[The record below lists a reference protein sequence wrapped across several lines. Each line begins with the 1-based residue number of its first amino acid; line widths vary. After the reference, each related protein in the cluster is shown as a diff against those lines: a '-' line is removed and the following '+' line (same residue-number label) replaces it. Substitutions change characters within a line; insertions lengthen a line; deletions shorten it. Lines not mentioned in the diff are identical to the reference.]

1 MKLLG
6 KMGKIAGRRLA
17 AAILL
22 HLAIVGGAGQACAMT
37 SSRIDYNSNPVF
49 EVYYYGAEDADNASA
64 KAFFGQF
71 AGANPLAYTLTD
83 NIKTGLDAAFN
94 QWAEILG
101 PGARN
106 KKPVQYFVGTN
117 TVQNAGAI
125 GFSKRN
131 GEDTNNPNY
140 LHAALQ
146 NGTEIQWIENIDA
159 LAENVPAQGYGGIY
173 IGQNIGVNEEDG
185 QYGFT
190 AINTPIPVAQEMKG
204 VDITAVMY
212 HEIGHSLGISADI
225 GASVTIGTITAFKF
239 NDSANN
245 PGSYA
250 GHLYDQNG
258 KRASSEN
265 LAIITPEDLEI
276 LKNDP
281 PAVDVSDVDFFVV
294 NKNDALSGRDGE
306 TALTFRG
313 KNVSAV
319 LDGKTFTGINGEQI
333 DGIPINTWE
342 NDSPEFSHIELARS
356 VMSHQHYR
364 SYNSF
369 IEAEL
374 AVMQDI
380 GYKIDRKNFYG
391 FSVYK
396 DGQTIVNEQGFSARN
411 ADGTAYV
418 DGYNT
423 ATYGVGLHIYG
434 SNNHVTQKGNIWTK
448 GAAAVGI
455 RVDGLN
461 NTVTVPKG
469 TEVHGDGACGAGVLV
484 AYGKNHIINIDGTV
498 TGNGANG
505 SGVWFEFGAN
515 ALGATM
521 EYRGSYIRYKRDIN
535 TNGAITKHYNLALD
549 AVGHRLDDYSITDRV
564 NGDTNEKMATLNVTG
579 TISGKRAA
587 IYIAEEAFVDNIN
600 LNEGAR
606 INGDIVS
613 VWKHFDAD
621 AFGIS
626 DEETCT
632 KDEETGFY
640 EGGLMLQ
647 YKDQFIPYKKY
658 IPDLVT
664 NLNFNANMNY
674 NGNISGAD
682 NMKLNV
688 NRGTLNFGGTA
699 DVVNVNVAKG
709 AALYG
714 GSFTVNDM
722 TGKMAYG
729 FSDGT
734 TGQFVSHG
742 SIGASAA
749 DSNLAITGGLV
760 SDGVLRA
767 YGGGGKGWIDVSGS
781 AEIGGST
788 ASATNALPNETWTV
802 LKAATLNG
810 AISNPA
816 GKPYAATGML
826 NTTGAVSGNTL
837 TVTTTAA
844 NNLGATDATVNETY
858 GAMLHMFDGLSGA
871 NDPRVNEMR
880 PLFSLDAADAKEALS
895 SISSNASAQNM
906 GLAQT
911 NAMTGHIVSSR
922 LAEAFAQ
929 KPVNVKLPVANLTDG
944 KDEKSIELPMKL
956 PMPADNDFWFKV
968 AKNWGDL
975 KGGAYYHGT
984 TFAGGWDR
992 AYGKAWR
999 AGAFVSYGTVGFADT
1014 GARNE
1019 LKDTRLGFYGG
1030 YTHGPHEGYVYL
1042 DYGWLKNDLSR
1053 TIAGM
1058 GLFPQADYDS
1068 RILELG
1074 GEYKYDLHAMKDT
1087 PWHISPYINLQL
1099 SELWQDGYTER
1110 GAGIFGQRVNG
1121 ATNTYFAC
1129 GLGFEFKRY
1138 LAGGSYALRLGAK
1151 HAFSGA
1157 DPKLTFG
1164 YVGDDASSYE
1174 MRNSQDATHFV
1185 ISLSGEAEFAP
1196 GWWLAGDA
1204 GLQKGAHDK
1213 DMMCALTIRR
1223 MW

>member
-1 MKLLG
+1 MKLSG
-6 KMGKIAGRRLA
+6 KRKKTAGRRLA

-37 SSRIDYNSNPVF
+37 SSRIDHNGSPMF
-49 EVYYYGAEDADNASA
+49 EVYYYGAEDADANPST
-64 KAFFGQF
+64 KEFFGQF
-71 AGANPLAYTLTD
+71 ITKGPLDYNLTP
-83 NIKTGLDAAFN
+83 NIKTGLDAAFR
-94 QWAEILG
+94 QWAEILE
-101 PGARN
+101 PGSRN
-106 KKPVQYFVGTN
+106 KMPVQYFVGTS
-117 TVQNAGAI
+117 TIENAGAI
-125 GFSKRN
+125 GFSRSN
-131 GEDTNNPNY
+131 GVDTDNPNY
-140 LHAALQ
+140 LHDALQ
-146 NGTEIQWIENIDA
+146 NGTQIQWIDNIDA

-185 QYGFT
+185 QCGFT

-225 GASVTIGTITAFKF
+225 GASATIGTITAFKF

-294 NKNDALSGRDGE
+294 NKNDALSGRDGK

-342 NDSPEFSHIELARS
+342 NGRPEFSHIELARS

-374 AVMQDI
+374 AVLQDI

-434 SNNHVTQKGNIWTK
+434 SNNHITQKGNIWTK
-448 GAAAVGI
+448 GAGAVGI

-469 TEVHGDGACGAGVLV
+469 TKVHGDGACGAGVLV
-484 AYGKNHIINIDGTV
+484 AYGKNQVINIDGTV
-498 TGNGANG
+498 TGNGTNG

-515 ALGATM
+515 ALGATI
-521 EYRGSYIRYKRDIN
+521 EYRGSYIRYIREIK
-535 TNGAITKHYNLALD
+535 NGIIEDYENPGLNEFK
-549 AVGHRLDDYSITDRV
+549 HRLDDYSITDKE

-579 TISGKRAA
+579 TISGNRAA

-613 VWKHFDAD
+613 VWKHFDPDFGVDGLKIQYNGKTGDDGYAYD
-621 AFGIS
+621 A
-626 DEETCT
+626 
-632 KDEETGFY
+632 
-640 EGGLMLQ
+640 
-647 YKDQFIPYKKY
+647 Y

-674 NGNISGAD
+674 NGNIYGAD
-682 NMKLNV
+682 NMKMNV

-699 DVVNVNVAKG
+699 NVVNVNVAKG

-714 GSFTVNDM
+714 GSFKVNDM
-722 TGKMAYG
+722 TANMAVG
-729 FSDGT
+729 FSDDT

-742 SIGASAA
+742 SIGASSA
-749 DSNLAITGGLV
+749 DATMNINGKLV

-767 YGGGGKGWIDVSGS
+767 YGGGAAGHIAVTGDADID
-781 AEIGGST
+781 GST
-788 ASATNALPNETWTV
+788 ATATNILPNETLEV
-802 LKAATLNG
+802 LEAQTLNG
-810 AISNPA
+810 DIKNPE
-816 GKPYAATGML
+816 GSPYAATGML
-826 NTTGAVSGNTL
+826 NTTGSIHDNTL
-837 TVTTTAA
+837 TVTTAAA
-844 NNLGATDATVNETY
+844 NNLGTTDATVNETY

-1151 HAFSGA
+1151 HAFTGA

-1164 YVGDDASSYE
+1164 YVGDNASKYE
-1174 MRNSQDATHFV
+1174 MKNEQDKTHFV
-1185 ISLSGEAEFAP
+1185 VSINGEAEFAP